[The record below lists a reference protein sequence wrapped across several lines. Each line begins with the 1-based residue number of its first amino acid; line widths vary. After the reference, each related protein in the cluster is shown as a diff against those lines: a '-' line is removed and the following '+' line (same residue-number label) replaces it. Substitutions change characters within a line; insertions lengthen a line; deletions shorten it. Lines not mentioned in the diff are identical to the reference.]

1 MQRLDWFIFNK
12 TDQNKMQVDFDYIVV
27 GSGATGAIAARTLV
41 EAGCKVAVLDAG
53 VEDEQYKSI
62 IPNKDF
68 ISIRKE
74 DQQQHTYFLGNKFE
88 GIPWQTTK
96 VGSQLTPPRNFL
108 TELTE
113 KLIPFESE
121 TFKPME
127 SLAKGG
133 LGGGWGCG
141 CYLFSKPELDA
152 IGLDESVMRKSYEAV
167 AEHIG
172 ISGAK
177 DDGAP
182 YCLGELQNIL
192 PPPKLENNLK
202 NIFDAYA
209 KKKNKLN
216 KKGVYVGRSALALL
230 TENKNDRSAVK
241 YKDMDFWSD
250 KDKSAYRSWMT
261 IDELKNKSNFTYHK
275 NCLVLKFKET
285 ESGIE
290 VYVKR
295 IDTNEEKIFTCKKL
309 ILSPGVLGTAR
320 IVIRS
325 FDYVQEQL
333 PVICNPYSY
342 IPCLQWKML
351 GKETEQYK
359 TSFSQLVMYIDENK
373 SNYDVAMAALFSYRS
388 LLLFKLIKE
397 TPLNFADGRI
407 LMQYLQSSFTIAGI
421 HHPEKP
427 GPSKFIRMKKDV
439 HSFTNDILTGQY
451 ILSDQEE
458 EINKQRENKIKSTLR
473 TLGCFP
479 LKTIHTPHGGSI
491 HYAGTL
497 PFDKS
502 NKPFT
507 LLPNGKLAGTQN
519 VFVADGSGFKYLPA
533 KGLTLTLMANAHF
546 VANNAMINE

>member
-1 MQRLDWFIFNK
+1 
-12 TDQNKMQVDFDYIVV
+12 MQVDFDYIVV
-27 GSGATGAIAARTLV
+27 GSGATGAIAAWKL
-41 EAGCKVAVLDAG
+41 AGENCNVAVLDVG
-53 VEDEQYKSI
+53 IRDEEYKSI
-62 IPNKDF
+62 IPDKDF

-74 DQQQHTYFLGNKFE
+74 DNLQHSYFLGKHFE

-96 VGSQLTPPRNFL
+96 VGSQLTPPRSFL
-108 TELTE
+108 TQLTE

-127 SLAKGG
+127 SLANGG

-152 IGLDESVMRKSYEAV
+152 IGLNENLLQKSYEEV
-167 AEHIG
+167 ATHIG
-172 ISGAK
+172 ISGTK
-177 DDGAP
+177 DDGSP
-182 YCLGELQNIL
+182 YCLGDLQNIL
-192 PPPKLENNLK
+192 PASELETNLK
-202 NIFDAYA
+202 NVYTNYSR
-209 KKKNKLN
+209 KKNKLN
-216 KKGVYVGRSALALL
+216 SKGIFLGRSGLALL
-230 TENKNDRSAVK
+230 TQNKNDRSAVK

-261 IDELKNKSNFTYHK
+261 IDELKKKSNFTYHK

-285 ESGIE
+285 EAGVE

-295 IDTNEEKIFTCKKL
+295 IDTNEEQIFTCKKL
-309 ILSPGVLGTAR
+309 ILASGVLGTAR

-325 FDYVQEQL
+325 FEYKKEKL

-351 GKETEQYK
+351 GKETEQFK
-359 TSFSQLVMYIDENK
+359 IGFGQLAIYLDENK
-373 SNYDVAMAALFSYRS
+373 NNFDVTMAALFSYRS

-421 HHPEKP
+421 HFPEKRGP
-427 GPSKFIRMKKDV
+427 GKFIQLKKNPE
-439 HSFTNDILTGQY
+439 SFTGDILTGQY
-451 ILSDQEE
+451 ILSEE
-458 EINKQRENKIKSTLR
+458 EEMINQIREKKIRKTLR
-473 TLGCFP
+473 VLGCTP

-497 PFDKS
+497 PFDK
-502 NKPFT
+502 NNEPFT
-507 LLPNGKLAGTQN
+507 LLVNGKLGGTKN
-519 VFVADGSGFKYLPA
+519 VFVADGSGFNYLPA

-546 VANNAMINE
+546 VAGNAMKSE